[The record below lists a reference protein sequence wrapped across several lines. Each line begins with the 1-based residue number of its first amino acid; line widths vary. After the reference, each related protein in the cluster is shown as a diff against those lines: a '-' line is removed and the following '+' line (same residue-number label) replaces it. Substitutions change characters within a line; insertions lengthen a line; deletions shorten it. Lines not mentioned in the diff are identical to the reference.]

1 MVKLSLSFVA
11 MATALASIAAAVPH
25 CREETI
31 EFYSIST
38 LPPKCVDDG
47 PQEGESFRLLD
58 QQFDKYLSAKA
69 ADKKIITG
77 TGQKDLKEL
86 KFCIFDSTSKFDW
99 DCKPWAGHCMDQNK
113 TYRIRID
120 DSTGSYLKVNA
131 DGSVVFSG
139 TKTDSTVFRF
149 TQVSPSTHKVVTIAN
164 VADGKMIGV
173 TVKGS
178 PVIMQ
183 KPDGYND
190 QKFLI
195 NVHPDFTE
203 WDTEIETEMDF

>member
-31 EFYSIST
+31 EFRSISI

-69 ADKKIITG
+69 ASNKVITG
-77 TGQKDLKEL
+77 TGQKDLQEL
-86 KFCIFDSTSKFDW
+86 KFCIVDSSMKDRN
-99 DCKPWAGHCMDQNK
+99 CIPLAGSCMDQNK

-131 DGSVVFSG
+131 DMSVTIIKTRQGSS
-139 TKTDSTVFRF
+139 VFRF
-149 TQVSPSTHKVVTIAN
+149 TQASPIVHKIVNIAN
-164 VADGKMIGV
+164 VADGMMIGA

-195 NVHPDFTE
+195 NVHPGFNLGALSYQVDPTE
-203 WDTEIETEMDF
+203 E